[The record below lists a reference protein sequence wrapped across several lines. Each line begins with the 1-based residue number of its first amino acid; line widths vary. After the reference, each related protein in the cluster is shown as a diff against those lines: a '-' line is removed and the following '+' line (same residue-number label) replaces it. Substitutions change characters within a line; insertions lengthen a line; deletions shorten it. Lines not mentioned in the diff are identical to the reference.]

1 MRTAFD
7 IEQEIDLYLGWPMAS
22 DSLFRVGYNDLRR
35 HLFVIGQTGSGKS
48 TLLKNLAY
56 QLILQNAGV
65 SLIDP
70 HGDLSEE
77 LLKLIPRRRFDD
89 VVYFDASDPG
99 FAVALDWFG
108 RSMPKERREP
118 IASALVAAFRGF
130 FGDSWGPR
138 LEMILS
144 ASLLALLEA
153 EGQSLLGLQR
163 LLEDQRYREWVVG
176 QVSNPM
182 VRSFFENQMGKWDKR
197 QHAEFVGPVL
207 NKVSRLFLH
216 ASTRGLCAQVKAKA
230 NVRFMMDDRRILIA
244 NLAKGKI
251 GGDSASLLGA
261 MLVALFEQ
269 SAFSRAEMPEADRVP
284 HTLIVDEFH
293 NFATTRFASAFSELR
308 KYGLSIVACTQYLQQ
323 TLPEIRDSVFGNCG
337 TIIALRTGADDADL
351 LRRQMGDEDKS
362 LWWYKD
368 LPNYEAVVRRMTQ
381 IEDPWKI
388 RLLPTIAKPIHNG
401 ETLKSLSRSKYATPR
416 SDIEQKIGRWLCR

>member
-1 MRTAFD
+1 MRTAKHIELD
-7 IEQEIDLYLGWPMAS
+7 IELYLGWPQAS
-22 DSLFRVGYNDLRR
+22 DAAFRIGFDDLKR
-35 HLFVIGQTGSGKS
+35 HLFVVGQTGSGKS

-56 QLILQNAGV
+56 QLILQDAGV

-70 HGDLSEE
+70 HGDLSDE
-77 LLKLIPRRRFDD
+77 LLKMIPRKRFDD
-89 VVYFDASDPG
+89 VVYFDASDPD

-118 IASALVAAFRGF
+118 IASSLVAAFKGF

-176 QVSNPM
+176 QVTNPM

-216 ASTRGLCAQVKAKA
+216 SSTRGLCAQVRAKA

-251 GGDSASLLGA
+251 GGDSAALLGA

-269 SAFSRAEMPEADRVP
+269 SAFSRAEVPEEERIP

-337 TIIALRTGADDADL
+337 MVVALRTGADDADM
-351 LRRQMGDEDKS
+351 LRRQMGDENKA

-368 LPNYEAVVRRMTQ
+368 LPNYEAIVRRMTK

-388 RLLPTIAKPIHNG
+388 RLLPTITKPLHNG
-401 ETLKSLSRSKYATPR
+401 SVLKTLSQNKYSTKR
-416 SDIEQKIGRWLCR
+416 IVVEEKISRWLLN